1 MPGFSKPIQE
11 IIGLLVKYQR
21 KKAVLPETLDLSK
34 RVKKSLSRLIILLRL
49 AILLHQGRD
58 PETVIEP
65 IIKASKFVI
74 ELEFPE
80 DFLSTHPMTVL
91 NLESEKKLLSAACFE
106 VSFK

>member
-1 MPGFSKPIQE
+1 M
-11 IIGLLVKYQR
+11 
-21 KKAVLPETLDLSK
+21 
-34 RVKKSLSRLIILLRL
+34 

-106 VSFK
+106 VSLNKAFISSNTKMPPNKVAFLFVKELRFFFTV